1 MSLKKFLH
9 DLRTKD
15 LTEIADFT
23 IDNKGGELTSEELRK
38 IEIAENR
45 LNLVN
50 SIIKF
55 CEERGRY

>member
-1 MSLKKFLH
+1 MSLRKFLH

-15 LTEIADFT
+15 LTEIADLT
-23 IDNKGGELTSEELRK
+23 IDNKGSELTSEELRK
-38 IEIAENR
+38 IEIAESR
-45 LNLVN
+45 LNLLN